1 MNKIK
6 SLFWFGLLTMGL
18 NSCKLFY
25 PNQMFKQKD
34 YQYFEFA
41 QKQLDEYLIEPGDQL
56 TIRVYSRDGFK
67 LVDVLGGGLSGGDN
81 LGSQSSGGA
90 SSNIANRDVI
100 NNSNTTAATNNPL
113 NVVTYL
119 VDREGYAKI
128 PIIGDYYVKGYS
140 HHQLEK
146 ELAQKYSALF
156 VDPYVVIKVTN
167 RRVFVFTGSTGS
179 VVGLNEAPTSLVEVL
194 AKAGGLDRNLK
205 AYNIKII
212 RGDLK
217 NPEVRI
223 VDLSTLEGLRQAEL
237 EMRPND
243 IVYVQERKRIVR
255 DILTETMPVFSAITA
270 IVSFVVLIKTLG
282 K

>member
-1 MNKIK
+1 MKNKIG
-6 SLFWFGLLTMGL
+6 LFWVGLLTIGL

-41 QKQLDEYLIEPGDQL
+41 EKQMEEYLIEPGDQL

-67 LVDVLGGGLSGGDN
+67 LVDVLGGGLSGGENNGSGTSSTSLSVKDVTNDN
-81 LGSQSSGGA
+81 
-90 SSNIANRDVI
+90 
-100 NNSNTTAATNNPL
+100 NTTSATNNPL
-113 NVVTYL
+113 NMVTYL
-119 VDREGYAKI
+119 VDKQGFAKI
-128 PIIGDYYVKGYS
+128 PILGDFYVKGYS
-140 HHQLEK
+140 HRQLEK
-146 ELAQKYSALF
+146 ELAQKYASLF

-167 RRVFVFTGSTGS
+167 RRVFVFTGSGGA

-194 AKAGGLDRNLK
+194 AKAGGLERNLK

-217 NPEVRI
+217 NPEVHI
-223 VDLSTLEGLRQAEL
+223 VDLSTLEGLRNAEMT
-237 EMRPND
+237 MRPND
-243 IVYVQERKRIVR
+243 IVYVQERKRVVR
-255 DILTETMPVFSAITA
+255 DILTETMPVFSAVTSL
-270 IVSFVVLIKTLG
+270 VSFIILIKTFG